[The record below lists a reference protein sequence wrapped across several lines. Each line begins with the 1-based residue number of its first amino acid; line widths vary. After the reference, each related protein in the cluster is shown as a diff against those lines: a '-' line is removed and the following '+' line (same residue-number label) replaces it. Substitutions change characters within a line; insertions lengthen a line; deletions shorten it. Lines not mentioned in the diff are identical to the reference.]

1 MAETTFTDRQWYEN
15 FRVSRE
21 TFQYIV
27 SEVIHE
33 IRRQDTM
40 FRKAVCPSTKVAI
53 LLYYLGSIAE
63 YRTIANLFGVS
74 KYFLSYKRGSS
85 SYRKKAENIFPVCA
99 KGEDLKEVM
108 KIYREKWGFLHVR
121 SNRRNTCAYS
131 SSFRKTHRLCQP
143 KIISQCGNASIGWC
157 KVFVPRHCTGMAL
170 ECSCKTYEFSQTQTF
185 TIVDSR
191 GHYLTTISQ

>member
-1 MAETTFTDRQWYEN
+1 MFLAAVMLTNPPIDRSVWSLRRSSEWLYMAETAFTDKQWYEN

-27 SEVIHE
+27 SEVIHD

-53 LLYYLGSIAE
+53 LLFYLGSIAE

-74 KYFLSYKRGSS
+74 KYFVSLCIKEAAQAIVRKLKTSS
-85 SYRKKAENIFPVCA
+85 LFVP

-143 KIISQCGNASIGWC
+143 KIISQCGNASIG
-157 KVFVPRHCTGMAL
+157 
-170 ECSCKTYEFSQTQTF
+170 
-185 TIVDSR
+185 
-191 GHYLTTISQ
+191 